1 MGLFY
6 KYIKGEEIIVKI
18 KTKRDIGF
26 WKYQLFGIL
35 SLFMKDENDYLII
48 TDKRILFFVKD
59 KVKAN
64 HIYQDFSKIKINTKS
79 DLLSFQNENKEL
91 QEISLSE
98 FQLEY
103 EDYQYLKHKLN

>member
-1 MGLFY
+1 MSLFY

-35 SLFMKDENDYLII
+35 SLFMNKENDYLII
-48 TDKRILFFVKD
+48 TDKRILFCVKD
-59 KVKAN
+59 NITVNFSYK
-64 HIYQDFSKIKINTKS
+64 DFSKIKINTKR
-79 DLLSFQNENKEL
+79 DLLSFQNEDDKI
-91 QEISLSE
+91 QEISVSD
-98 FQLEY
+98 FQLNY

>member
-1 MGLFY
+1 MSIFY
-6 KYIKGEEIIVKI
+6 KYIKGEEIIAKI

-35 SLFMKDENDYLII
+35 SLFMKNENDYLII
-48 TDKRILFFVKD
+48 TDKRILFCIKD
-59 KVKAN
+59 NITVNFRYK
-64 HIYQDFSKIKINTKS
+64 DFSKIKINTKS
-79 DLLSFQNENKEL
+79 DLLSFQNEDDKI
-91 QEISLSE
+91 QEISVSD